1 MSANGSAV
9 KPLAPVATPPAAVDP
24 TGARAHPAGIRRLGL
39 LVVFGTIAVSLFAV
53 AGLVSPIVPLAIRN
67 DDLDRAIT
75 GLATGIAAMAAIL
88 QWNRFR
94 EDKDPAA
101 LLLATALLVLA
112 AQNAVSLFVAIA
124 GLQDSLGFSLRA
136 PGQAPIYGW
145 LISRVIAAA
154 LFGAAALAE
163 LRDWMWAPRRPVL
176 FALGVAGLA
185 VAAFPILRLFEGS
198 LPVLYQVSGLERLLG
213 PEPTAGIAPGM
224 TVSLVAA
231 NALVVVVLASAG
243 QLHRD
248 VYARTGQ
255 RRSLLLSYA
264 LFIGALSQIQF
275 AIVPPSYLGLVSA
288 GDILRVA
295 FYVAVVLVFD
305 ADTLSTLR
313 ELRLSRSKVEELRE
327 AETTQAV
334 LEERS
339 RLAREIHDGLA
350 QELWLAKL
358 RFGRLLKAVGG
369 EQGELDREAAAL
381 SAAID
386 SAIAEARLAVIAM
399 NVRPG
404 QSHDLEAALARYVQE
419 VTERLDLPVT
429 FTVERPAPPLSV
441 HASEQILRAVHE
453 ALHNVRKHS
462 EASSATVVLG
472 GAEGLV
478 RVSVS
483 DDGRGLPPGAMSRG
497 YGLTNMRERV
507 EALGGRLHVESPG
520 WGTRIVVEVP
530 APVEAASET
539 AQA

>member
-1 MSANGSAV
+1 M
-9 KPLAPVATPPAAVDP
+9 
-24 TGARAHPAGIRRLGL
+24 
-39 LVVFGTIAVSLFAV
+39 
-53 AGLVSPIVPLAIRN
+53 
-67 DDLDRAIT
+67 
-75 GLATGIAAMAAIL
+75 
-88 QWNRFR
+88 
-94 EDKDPAA
+94 
-101 LLLATALLVLA
+101 
-112 AQNAVSLFVAIA
+112 
-124 GLQDSLGFSLRA
+124 
-136 PGQAPIYGW
+136 
-145 LISRVIAAA
+145 
-154 LFGAAALAE
+154 
-163 LRDWMWAPRRPVL
+163 
-176 FALGVAGLA
+176 
-185 VAAFPILRLFEGS
+185 
-198 LPVLYQVSGLERLLG
+198 
-213 PEPTAGIAPGM
+213 
-224 TVSLVAA
+224 
-231 NALVVVVLASAG
+231 
-243 QLHRD
+243 
-248 VYARTGQ
+248 
-255 RRSLLLSYA
+255 
-264 LFIGALSQIQF
+264 SQIQF
-275 AIVPPSYLGLVSA
+275 AVVPPSYFGLVSA

-369 EQGELDREAAAL
+369 ERAELDHEAAAL

-404 QSHDLEAALARYVQE
+404 QSHDLEAALARYVQD
-419 VTERLDLPVT
+419 VTERLDMPVA
-429 FTVERPAPPLSV
+429 FKVERPAPPLSV

-453 ALHNVRKHS
+453 ALHNVRKHA

-483 DDGRGLPPGAMSRG
+483 DDGRGLQPGAMSKG

-507 EALGGRLHVESPG
+507 EALGGQLLVESPG

-530 APVEAASET
+530 APPAAAPET
-539 AQA
+539 ASA